1 MGFQQ
6 GLSGLNSA
14 SSQLDTIGNNVS
26 NASTVG
32 FKSSR
37 TEFSDL
43 FSTSFYGVAN
53 TSAGIGSQVN
63 AVTQS
68 FSAGNIT
75 PTGRSLDLAINNNGF
90 FIMRQNPTST
100 TGSLAYTRNGQ
111 FQVDKDGY
119 IVNGNDRLQGWMA
132 NNGVVTQGPVTDLKL
147 QTNLISPAATT
158 KVTMGVN
165 VDSRLTTPTV
175 TPLDPTN
182 TNTFNW
188 SNAAQVYDSLGNQ
201 HNLTLYYVKGTATT
215 TGTPWT
221 VTAYVDGNPATTPN
235 TYTMNYDTSG
245 NLTNTTPFSV
255 TFSPTPV
262 NGSSSP
268 VTLSIDYTGSTQ
280 VAQASGTPTETVDG
294 YAPGTLSSM
303 NIDTHGNIMASF
315 SNGQNKI
322 IGQVALATFTNA
334 QGLQNEGGNRWQQ
347 TLASGVPAYNA
358 PGSGNSGTV
367 QSQALEDSNVDLTA
381 ELVNMITA
389 QRFYQANAQT
399 IKTEDTLMQTI
410 INL

>member
-14 SSQLDTIGNNVS
+14 SAQLDTIGNNVS

-37 TEFSDL
+37 TEFGDL

-53 TSAGIGSQVN
+53 TSAGIGSQVS

-90 FIMRQNPTST
+90 FIVRQNPTSS

-132 NNGVVTQGPVTDLKL
+132 NNGVVTQGPVTDLQL
-147 QTNLISPAATT
+147 QTNLISPAVTT

-165 VDSRLTTPTV
+165 VDSRLSPPTV
-175 TPLDPTN
+175 TPLNPTN
-182 TNTFNW
+182 TNSFNW

-201 HNLTLYYVKGTATT
+201 HNLTLYYVKGTPTA

-221 VTAYVDGNPATTPN
+221 VTAYVDGSPASGTN
-235 TYTMNYDTSG
+235 TYTMNYDTNG

-262 NGSSSP
+262 NGSSAP
-268 VTLSIDYTGSTQ
+268 VTFTVDYTGSTQ

-315 SNGQNKI
+315 SNGQNKV
-322 IGQVALATFTNA
+322 IGQVALATFTNS

-347 TLASGVPAYNA
+347 TLQSGVPAYNA
-358 PGSGNSGTV
+358 PGSGNAGTV

>member
-43 FSTSFYGVAN
+43 FSTSFYGVAS

-315 SNGQNKI
+315 SNGQNKV

-358 PGSGNSGTV
+358 PGSGNAGTV

>member
-175 TPLDPTN
+175 TPLNPTN

-201 HNLTLYYVKGTATT
+201 HNLTLYYVKGTATA

-221 VTAYVDGNPATTPN
+221 VTAYVDGNPASGTN

>member
-14 SSQLDTIGNNVS
+14 SAQLDTIGNNVS

-37 TEFSDL
+37 TEFGDL

-53 TSAGIGSQVN
+53 TSSGIGSQVTG
-63 AVTQS
+63 VSQS
-68 FSAGNIT
+68 FAAGNIT

-90 FIMRQNPTST
+90 FTVRQNPTSS
-100 TGSLAYTRNGQ
+100 TGTLAYTRNGQ
-111 FQVDKDGY
+111 FQVDSNGY
-119 IVNGNDRLQGWMA
+119 LVNGNDRLQGWMA
-132 NNGVVTQGPVTDLKL
+132 NNGVVTQGPVSDLKL
-147 QTNLISPAATT
+147 QTSSISPAATT
-158 KVTMGVN
+158 KVAMGVN
-165 VDSRLTTPTV
+165 VDSRVSAPTV

-201 HNLTLYYVKGTATT
+201 HNLTMYYVKGTPTT

-221 VTAYVDGNPATTPN
+221 VTAYVDGSPATTPN

-245 NLTNTTPFSV
+245 KLTNTTPFSV
-255 TFSPTPV
+255 SFTPATA
-262 NGSSSP
+262 NGSAAP
-268 VTLSIDYTGSTQ
+268 LSFTVDYTGSTQ
-280 VAQASGTPTETVDG
+280 TAQASGTPTETVDG
-294 YAPGTLSSM
+294 YAPGTLSSL

-315 SNGQNKI
+315 SNGQNQV
-322 IGQVALATFTNA
+322 IGQVALATFTNS

-358 PGSGNSGTV
+358 PGSGNAGTI

>member
-37 TEFSDL
+37 TEFGDL

-90 FIMRQNPTST
+90 FIVRQNPTST

-147 QTNLISPAATT
+147 QTNLISPAVTT

-165 VDSRLTTPTV
+165 VDSRLLPPTV
-175 TPLDPTN
+175 TPLNPTN
-182 TNTFNW
+182 TNSFNW

-221 VTAYVDGNPATTPN
+221 VTAYVDGSPASGTN

-262 NGSSSP
+262 NGSSAP
-268 VTLSIDYTGSTQ
+268 VTFTVDYTGSTQ

-315 SNGQNKI
+315 SNGQNKV
-322 IGQVALATFTNA
+322 IGQVALATFTNS

-347 TLASGVPAYNA
+347 TLSSGVPAYNA

-367 QSQALEDSNVDLTA
+367 QSQALEDSNVDLTS

>member
-43 FSTSFYGVAN
+43 FSTSFYGVAS

-90 FIMRQNPTST
+90 FIVRQNPTST

-221 VTAYVDGNPATTPN
+221 VTAYVDGSPATTPN

-255 TFSPTPV
+255 TYSPTPV

-315 SNGQNKI
+315 SNGQNKV
-322 IGQVALATFTNA
+322 IGQVALATFTNS

-347 TLASGVPAYNA
+347 TLSSGVPAYNA
-358 PGSGNSGTV
+358 PGSGNAGTV
-367 QSQALEDSNVDLTA
+367 QSQALEDSNVDLTS

>member
-14 SSQLDTIGNNVS
+14 SAQLDSIGNNVA

-43 FSTSFYGVAN
+43 FSTSFYGVAD
-53 TSAGIGSQVN
+53 TSAGIGSQVS

-90 FIMRQNPTST
+90 FIVRQNPTSS

-111 FQVDKDGY
+111 FQVDSNGY

-132 NNGVVTQGPVTDLKL
+132 NDGVVTQGPVSDLKL
-147 QTNLISPAATT
+147 QTSSIAPAATT
-158 KVTMGVN
+158 KVAMGVN
-165 VDSRLTTPTV
+165 LDSRLSTPTV

-182 TNTFNW
+182 TNSFNW

-215 TGTPWT
+215 SGTPWT
-221 VTAYVDGNPATTPN
+221 VTAYVDGSPATTPN

-245 NLTNTTPFSV
+245 KLTTTTPFSV
-255 TFSPTPV
+255 SYTPATA
-262 NGSSSP
+262 NGSSAP
-268 VTLSIDYTGSTQ
+268 LSFTVDYTGSTQ
-280 VAQASGTPTETVDG
+280 TAQSSGTPTETVDG
-294 YAPGTLSSM
+294 YAPGTLSSV

-315 SNGQNKI
+315 SNGQNQV
-322 IGQVALATFTNA
+322 IGQVALATFTNS

-347 TLASGVPAYNA
+347 TLQSGVPAYNA
-358 PGSGNSGTV
+358 PGSGNAGTV
-367 QSQALEDSNVDLTA
+367 QSQALEDSNVDLTS

>member
-165 VDSRLTTPTV
+165 VDSRLATPTV
-175 TPLDPTN
+175 TPLNPTN

-280 VAQASGTPTETVDG
+280 VAQASGAPTETVDG

-322 IGQVALATFTNA
+322 IGQVALATFTNS

>member
-14 SSQLDTIGNNVS
+14 SAQLDTIGNNVS

-37 TEFSDL
+37 TEFGDL

-53 TSAGIGSQVN
+53 TSAGIGSQVS

-90 FIMRQNPTST
+90 FIVRQNPTSS

-132 NNGVVTQGPVTDLKL
+132 SNGVVTQGPVTDLQL
-147 QTNLISPAATT
+147 QTNLISPAVTT

-165 VDSRLTTPTV
+165 VDSRLSPPTV
-175 TPLDPTN
+175 TPLNPTN
-182 TNTFNW
+182 TNSFNW

-201 HNLTLYYVKGTATT
+201 HNLTLYYVKGTPTA

-221 VTAYVDGNPATTPN
+221 VTAYVDGSPASGTN
-235 TYTMNYDTSG
+235 TYTMNYDTNG

-262 NGSSSP
+262 NGSSAP
-268 VTLSIDYTGSTQ
+268 VTFTVDYTGSTQ

-315 SNGQNKI
+315 SNGQNKV
-322 IGQVALATFTNA
+322 IGQVALATFTNS

-347 TLASGVPAYNA
+347 TLQSGVPAYNA
-358 PGSGNSGTV
+358 PGSGNAGTV

>member
-53 TSAGIGSQVN
+53 TSAGIGSQVS

-90 FIMRQNPTST
+90 FIVRQNPTST

-111 FQVDKDGY
+111 FQVDKEGY

-221 VTAYVDGNPATTPN
+221 VTAYVDGSPATTPN

-322 IGQVALATFTNA
+322 IGQVALATFTNS

>member
-37 TEFSDL
+37 TEFGDL

-53 TSAGIGSQVN
+53 TSAGIGSQVS

-90 FIMRQNPTST
+90 FIVRQNPTST

-147 QTNLISPAATT
+147 QTNLISPAVTT

-165 VDSRLTTPTV
+165 VDSRLSPPTV

-182 TNTFNW
+182 TNSFNW

-221 VTAYVDGNPATTPN
+221 VTAYVDGSPASGTN
-235 TYTMNYDTSG
+235 TYTMNYDTKG

-262 NGSSSP
+262 NGSSAP
-268 VTLSIDYTGSTQ
+268 VTFTVDYTGSTQ

-315 SNGQNKI
+315 SNGQNKV
-322 IGQVALATFTNA
+322 IGQVALATFTNS

-358 PGSGNSGTV
+358 PGSGNAGTV
-367 QSQALEDSNVDLTA
+367 QSQALEDSNVDLTS

>member
-43 FSTSFYGVAN
+43 FSTSFYGVAS

-75 PTGRSLDLAINNNGF
+75 PTGRSLDLALNNNGF

-235 TYTMNYDTSG
+235 TYTMNYGTSG

-315 SNGQNKI
+315 SNGQNKV

-358 PGSGNSGTV
+358 PGSGNAGTV

>member
-14 SSQLDTIGNNVS
+14 SAQLDTIGNNVS
-26 NASTVG
+26 NASTIG

-37 TEFSDL
+37 AEFGDL
-43 FSTSFYGVAN
+43 FASSFSGTSN
-53 TSAGIGSQVN
+53 TAAGIGSQVS

-68 FSAGNIT
+68 FSAGNISA
-75 PTGRSLDLAINNNGF
+75 TGRSLDMAINNGGF
-90 FIMRQNPTST
+90 FTVRQNPTSS
-100 TGSLAYTRNGQ
+100 TGTMAYTRNGQ
-111 FQVDKDGY
+111 FQLDKDGY

-132 NNGVVTQGPVTDLKL
+132 NDGVVTQGPVSDLKL
-147 QTNLISPAATT
+147 QTSMISPAATT
-158 KVTMGVN
+158 KVAMGVN
-165 VDSRLTTPTV
+165 VDSRLAPPTIS
-175 TPLDPTN
+175 PLDPTN
-182 TNTFNW
+182 PNTFNW

-201 HNLTLYYVKGTATT
+201 HNLTMYYVKGTPTAS
-215 TGTPWT
+215 GTPWT
-221 VTAYVDGNPATTPN
+221 VTAYVDGSPASGTN
-235 TYTMNYDTSG
+235 TYTLNYDTSG
-245 NLTNTTPFSV
+245 NLTNTSPFTVS
-255 TFSPTPV
+255 FSPTPV
-262 NGSSSP
+262 NGSSEP
-268 VTLSIDYTGSTQ
+268 VTMTVDYTGSTQ

-294 YAPGTLSSM
+294 YAPGSLSGM
-303 NIDTHGNIMASF
+303 NIDSHGNIMASF
-315 SNGQNKI
+315 SNGQNKV
-322 IGQVALATFTNA
+322 IGQVALATFTNS

-358 PGSGNSGTV
+358 PGSGNAGTI

-399 IKTEDTLMQTI
+399 IKTQDTLMQTI

>member
-14 SSQLDTIGNNVS
+14 SSQLSTIGNNVA

-37 TEFSDL
+37 TEFKDL
-43 FSTSFYGVAN
+43 FSTSFYGVAS
-53 TSAGIGSQVN
+53 TSSGIGSQVG
-63 AVTQS
+63 AVSQS
-68 FSAGNIT
+68 MTAGNIT

-90 FIMRQNPTST
+90 FVVRQNTSSGV
-100 TGSLAYTRNGQ
+100 GSLAYTRNGQ
-111 FQVDKDGY
+111 FQVDSSGY
-119 IVNGNDRLQGWMA
+119 VVNGADRLQGWMA
-132 NNGVVTQGPVTDLKL
+132 NNGVISQGPVGDIQL
-147 QTNLISPAATT
+147 QTNIIAPAQTT

-165 VDSRLTTPTV
+165 LDSRLSTPTV
-175 TPLDPTN
+175 TTFSPTN
-182 TNTFNW
+182 SASYNW

-201 HNLTLYYVKGTATT
+201 HNVTLYYIKGTPTT
-215 TGTPWT
+215 SGTPWT
-221 VTAYVDGNPATTPN
+221 VQAYVDGNPATAPN

-245 NLTNTTPFSV
+245 NLTNTTPFSI

-262 NGSSSP
+262 NGSSAP
-268 VTLSIDYTGSTQ
+268 VTFTLDYKGSTQ
-280 VAQASGTPTETVDG
+280 VAQTSGTPTQTVDG
-294 YAPGTLSSM
+294 YAPGTLSSI
-303 NIDTHGNIMASF
+303 NIDSTGKILASF
-315 SNGQNKI
+315 SNGQNKT
-322 IGQVALATFTNA
+322 IGQIALATFTNQ
-334 QGLQNEGGNRWQQ
+334 QGLQNMGGNRWAE
-347 TLASGVPAYNA
+347 TLSSGVAAFNA
-358 PGSGNSGTV
+358 PGSGNAGTL

>member
-37 TEFSDL
+37 TEFGDL

-53 TSAGIGSQVN
+53 TSAGIGSQVS

-90 FIMRQNPTST
+90 FIVRQNPTST

-165 VDSRLTTPTV
+165 VDSRLTPPTV

-182 TNTFNW
+182 TKTFNW

-201 HNLTLYYVKGTATT
+201 HNLTLYYVKGTPTA

-221 VTAYVDGNPATTPN
+221 VTAYVDGNAATTPN

-268 VTLSIDYTGSTQ
+268 VTMTIDYTGSTQ

-315 SNGQNKI
+315 SNGQNKV
-322 IGQVALATFTNA
+322 IGQVALATFTNS

-358 PGSGNSGTV
+358 PGSGNAGTV

>member
-37 TEFSDL
+37 TEFGDL

-132 NNGVVTQGPVTDLKL
+132 NNGVVTQGPVSDLKL
-147 QTNLISPAATT
+147 QTNLISPAVTT

-221 VTAYVDGNPATTPN
+221 VTAYVDGSPASGTN
-235 TYTMNYDTSG
+235 TYTMNYDTKG

-262 NGSSSP
+262 NGSSAP
-268 VTLSIDYTGSTQ
+268 VTFTVDYTGSTQ

-315 SNGQNKI
+315 SNGQNKV
-322 IGQVALATFTNA
+322 IGQVALATFTNS

-358 PGSGNSGTV
+358 PGSGNAGTV
-367 QSQALEDSNVDLTA
+367 QSQALEDSNVDLTS

>member
-37 TEFSDL
+37 TEFGDL

-53 TSAGIGSQVN
+53 TSAGIGSQVS

-90 FIMRQNPTST
+90 FIVRQNPTST

-147 QTNLISPAATT
+147 QTNLISPAVTT

-165 VDSRLTTPTV
+165 VDSRLSPPTV
-175 TPLDPTN
+175 TPLNPTN
-182 TNTFNW
+182 TNSFNW

-221 VTAYVDGNPATTPN
+221 VTAYVDGSPASGTN

-262 NGSSSP
+262 NGSSAP
-268 VTLSIDYTGSTQ
+268 VTFTVDYTGSTQ

-315 SNGQNKI
+315 SNGQNKV
-322 IGQVALATFTNA
+322 IGQVALATFTNS

-367 QSQALEDSNVDLTA
+367 QSQALEDSNVDLTS

>member
-43 FSTSFYGVAN
+43 FSTSFYGVAS
-53 TSAGIGSQVN
+53 TSAGIGSQVS

-90 FIMRQNPTST
+90 FIVRQNPTSS

-182 TNTFNW
+182 TKTFNW

-215 TGTPWT
+215 SGTPWT

-315 SNGQNKI
+315 SNGQNKV
-322 IGQVALATFTNA
+322 IGQVALATFTNS

-358 PGSGNSGTV
+358 PGSGNAGTV